1 MTGLDAD
8 GYGFKEGDRSLERL
22 IADVRVMG
30 PAGVERTAAGW
41 DRHVGGHSMDAFRK
55 AEMDAVHA
63 IETHGRGAAYD
74 NVRKT
79 LFGLTEAGEALVSW
93 KAEHGDV
100 GHKAEGAA
108 QAAALALVAGN
119 LIDKHIRATLIRPMS
134 ESLPWLVE

>member
-1 MTGLDAD
+1 MDAD

-22 IADVRVMG
+22 VADVRVMG
-30 PAGVERTAAGW
+30 PAGVERIAAGW
-41 DRHVGGHSMDAFRK
+41 DRHVGSHGTEAFHK
-55 AEMDAVHA
+55 AEKDAVHE
-63 IETHGRGAAYD
+63 IETHGRGPAYD
-74 NVRKT
+74 NIRKT

-119 LIDKHIRATLIRPMS
+119 LIDKHTRATLIRPMS
-134 ESLPWLVE
+134 ESLPWLTE

>member
-1 MTGLDAD
+1 MDAD

-22 IADVRVMG
+22 MADVRVMG

-41 DRHVGGHSMDAFRK
+41 DRHVGAHDAEAFHK
-55 AEMDAVHA
+55 AEKDAIHA
-63 IETHGRGAAYD
+63 IETNGRGPAYA

-93 KAEHGDV
+93 KAEHGDI

-108 QAAALALVAGN
+108 HAAALALVAGS
-119 LIDKHIRATLIRPMS
+119 LIDKHTRAMLIRPMS
-134 ESLPWLVE
+134 ESLPWLSE